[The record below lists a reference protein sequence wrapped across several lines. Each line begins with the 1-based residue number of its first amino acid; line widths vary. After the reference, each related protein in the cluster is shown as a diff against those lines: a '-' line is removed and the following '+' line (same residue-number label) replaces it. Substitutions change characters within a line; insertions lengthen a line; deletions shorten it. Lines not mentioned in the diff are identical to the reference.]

1 MVFVCRFFVVLFHKP
16 YGDTKMSYLVP
27 KMLLRGSR
35 VRSQAVDWAW
45 EGLVPLGK
53 LTLVTG
59 EPGIGKSLVATHVAA
74 RVTRGVTLSEGSDHL
89 QLGEKPRQK
98 AMGVIV
104 LSSKDRPE
112 DTVLPR
118 LIADGADPS
127 LVFFMQR
134 KYWRDPE
141 VFAAASDEDEGH
153 KERPFRLSQDLDD
166 LQGCLEE
173 LSADGISV
181 GLIVIDSIDHYIGTD
196 EKKSARIQA
205 VSELEEFAELAGAA
219 VLVTANLSMKAGSRG
234 GAVVYQELMNTAC
247 SVLMVTRDLDDE
259 DRRLVLP
266 VKHNLIARPNGAA
279 FFLGEPEVRWE
290 TERISISYQSYLHQA
305 RMLEKN
311 PLIHQEI
318 DELGRATRWL
328 KGELES
334 GYAPAFEVQQRAM
347 DVHISKGTLRRAVGV
362 VEVRTTKVGDRWFWS
377 LEKLAESVVEEIR
390 REFFGVEV
398 GGVCGE
404 DAKRGDAKRGTG
416 TEDGASPCFREVR
429 CANVVEHKFGL
440 AAS

>member
-1 MVFVCRFFVVLFHKP
+1 
-16 YGDTKMSYLVP
+16 MSYLVP

-35 VRSQAVDWAW
+35 MVSQAVDWAW

-74 RVTRGVTLSEGSDHL
+74 MVTRGVTLSDGSDHL
-89 QLGEKPRQK
+89 ELGEKPRQK
-98 AMGVIV
+98 PMGVIV

-247 SVLMVTRDLDDE
+247 SVLMVARDLDDE

-290 TERISISYQSYLHQA
+290 TERITISYQSYLHQA

-347 DVHISKGTLRRAVGV
+347 DVHISKATLRRAVGV
-362 VEVRTTKVGDRWFWS
+362 AEVRTTKVGDRWFWS

-390 REFFGVEV
+390 REFFGVRE
-398 GGVCGE
+398 E
-404 DAKRGDAKRGTG
+404 EAKRGTAGGGLMNGEDAKRGTG
-416 TEDGASPCFREVR
+416 TEDGASPCFREAR
-429 CANVVEHKFGL
+429 CANVAEHKFEL